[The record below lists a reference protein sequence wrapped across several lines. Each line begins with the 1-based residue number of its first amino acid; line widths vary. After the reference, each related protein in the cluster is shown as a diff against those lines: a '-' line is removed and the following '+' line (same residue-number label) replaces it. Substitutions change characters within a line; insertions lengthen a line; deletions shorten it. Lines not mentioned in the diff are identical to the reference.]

1 MVNCIWIKQISK
13 DDIPLVGGKA
23 SNLGELASNKFP
35 VPGGFVVTAEAYKLF
50 LDKTGIQKEINEI
63 LDKTDINN
71 TDELKSSS
79 EKIQDLIL
87 STDMPPEVKLDIQK
101 YYKNVNTGTD
111 ITTLPAKAASLIN
124 VGRDLPFVAARSSA
138 TAEDLP
144 SISKDE
150 DILVKINNRMYFR
163 RMEEIYDIVGTGENY
178 IIEIPAMVNNK
189 IEWVKAK
196 RLYKHKANNDKIYKI
211 VTETGREVIVSPNH
225 TLIVLDENKLEPKE
239 VESIYYLRGDEKLP
253 AINSLPIIDLK
264 QDKIDILDYIDPEG
278 VVNNNGVLKIV
289 NNSNNWKIQ
298 QGLSRKLKITKD
310 FAYFLGV
317 YCAEGSLYG
326 NNEIIITN
334 SDNKVMKRIINY
346 TSSLDLYSGQK
357 INKNSLRVYNK
368 ILLKFL
374 KSVSGKP
381 NDSISVKGKLSRKK
395 KVPEFIFGWNKEL
408 IGEFLRGCFDGDGFP
423 GKNVLQYTSTSKR
436 LISGIIKLLEMLG
449 IRWYLREVRSTNS
462 YDLTISPKSY
472 ELFSKYVSFEI
483 DRKRK
488 RLDNLITDFNKKKN
502 HPEFLDN
509 IKVSKKLSSKIRD
522 KFEESLI
529 KNNVKKYFCNL
540 CNLNVKK
547 TSYNRGR
554 LRFYCRNCSKVFY
567 ENDVICKNIKKHINY
582 DEKGRF
588 VKNSIPWNK
597 SKINKKLSFD
607 KFRNHLDRNNINYS
621 LHDSVKWDS
630 IKSIEKIN
638 YDDYVYDF
646 CVPGVENFAA
656 GVGGIITHNSASFA
670 GQQATYLNIKGQDN
684 VVQAVHQCWAS
695 LYTARAIYYRETNNF
710 EHAKVYIAVVVQ
722 KMVNSEKSG
731 VMFTIDPVTNDENK
745 VIIEAGFGLGDAI
758 VSGAIS
764 PNRYVV
770 DKNNWAIMDKKIPG
784 QDWMFTRDINTGRT
798 KKQAL
803 SDDKSKKQVLSDG
816 EIVALA
822 KLSRKIEKHYGNPQD
837 IEYAVE
843 DNRLYIVQTRAVT
856 TQKKVEEVKE
866 EVKEEIEGEVVLE
879 GLSASPGVGSGPV
892 KIVHGLEDL
901 NKIEKGNILV
911 TKMTNPD
918 MVPAMERASA
928 IVTDEGGSTCH
939 AAIVSREL
947 GIPAV
952 VGTEKATQVLKENT
966 IVSVDGSSGKIYSG
980 KVEVEEKEEIT
991 IEDVNVDTVTK
1002 IKVNVDLPQA
1012 LEKAKSTNP
1021 DGVGLV
1027 RLEFMIAEKGVH
1039 PARYIRDGRQQEY
1052 TDFLV
1057 SRLRDIAQSFE
1068 GKPVWIRTSDIRSDE
1083 YRELEGGDIDEK
1095 ESNPMM
1101 GWHAI
1106 RRGLDEQGIL
1116 KAELKAVKKLKEEGL
1131 NNIAVMLP
1139 LITHV
1144 EQVTRTKDIM
1154 RDMSLECDLGIMVE
1168 TPAAVEIIDELAST
1182 GIKFASIGSN
1192 DLTQFVLAVDRN
1204 NAKVQSLYNELHPAV
1219 LKQIKRVVKRC
1230 KELGVESSI
1239 CGQAGSNPEMA
1250 KQLVKFGI
1258 DSISANIDAVGK
1270 IKKIVAEE
1278 EKKMLLDAARRE

>member
-23 SNLGELASNKFP
+23 ANLGELASNKFP

-63 LDKTDINN
+63 LEKTDINN

-101 YYKNVNTGTD
+101 YYKNINTGTD

-124 VGRDLPFVAARSSA
+124 IGRDLPFVAARSSA

-144 SISKDE
+144 E
-150 DILVKINNRMYFR
+150 
-163 RMEEIYDIVGTGENY
+163 
-178 IIEIPAMVNNK
+178 
-189 IEWVKAK
+189 
-196 RLYKHKANNDKIYKI
+196 
-211 VTETGREVIVSPNH
+211 
-225 TLIVLDENKLEPKE
+225 
-239 VESIYYLRGDEKLP
+239 
-253 AINSLPIIDLK
+253 
-264 QDKIDILDYIDPEG
+264 
-278 VVNNNGVLKIV
+278 
-289 NNSNNWKIQ
+289 
-298 QGLSRKLKITKD
+298 
-310 FAYFLGV
+310 
-317 YCAEGSLYG
+317 
-326 NNEIIITN
+326 
-334 SDNKVMKRIINY
+334 
-346 TSSLDLYSGQK
+346 
-357 INKNSLRVYNK
+357 
-368 ILLKFL
+368 
-374 KSVSGKP
+374 
-381 NDSISVKGKLSRKK
+381 
-395 KVPEFIFGWNKEL
+395 
-408 IGEFLRGCFDGDGFP
+408 
-423 GKNVLQYTSTSKR
+423 
-436 LISGIIKLLEMLG
+436 
-449 IRWYLREVRSTNS
+449 
-462 YDLTISPKSY
+462 
-472 ELFSKYVSFEI
+472 
-483 DRKRK
+483 
-488 RLDNLITDFNKKKN
+488 
-502 HPEFLDN
+502 
-509 IKVSKKLSSKIRD
+509 
-522 KFEESLI
+522 
-529 KNNVKKYFCNL
+529 
-540 CNLNVKK
+540 
-547 TSYNRGR
+547 
-554 LRFYCRNCSKVFY
+554 
-567 ENDVICKNIKKHINY
+567 
-582 DEKGRF
+582 
-588 VKNSIPWNK
+588 
-597 SKINKKLSFD
+597 
-607 KFRNHLDRNNINYS
+607 
-621 LHDSVKWDS
+621 
-630 IKSIEKIN
+630 
-638 YDDYVYDF
+638 
-646 CVPGVENFAA
+646 
-656 GVGGIITHNSASFA
+656 ASFA

-770 DKNNWAIMDKKIPG
+770 DKNNWAVMDKKIPG

-866 EVKEEIEGEVVLE
+866 EVKEEIEGEVILE

-901 NKIEKGNILV
+901 NKIEKEDVLV

-928 IVTDEGGSTCH
+928 IVTDEGGSTCLTGDTKILTNEGFVDIKNIIEDFSNKKVLSLNRNTMKLEWKNVVAGMKRKSNLIEINSGITGRGRGNCLRLTPDHKMITLSNRKLVDKKIEECLSDGDSLLVAQKVPKLDSSEENEDLAYLTGALSSDGYIHYDNRRGKVVFTQKNIPEKKEFIDKVCRIMKSECGTDCKIRTKSGGGIIRGREINGFANDYSWHNKQAAILQTEYRNSMSLRLLSSSDGFAFNYLAGIIDGDGSYNHSANRINIYCAKEDVLQNIVISCMKLGIVPQVTVNRTIHNIQIVERVDEILNYCSRVKGNFNRKNMGTRFFNSRQLLGDIIQNYNVEGKIKPYVDGNLLIDSNKIKSKLLPLMKNKLEGEQIKKILNSDTRMLRCNFSKFIGEDYVYNLTVEDNHNFVVFTDKYTPIILNNCH

-952 VGTEKATQVLKENT
+952 VGTEKATEVLKENS

-980 KVEVEEKEEIT
+980 KVEAKEEII

-1012 LEKAKSTNP
+1012 LERAKSTNP

-1039 PARYIRDGRQQEY
+1039 PAKYIRDGRQQEY
-1052 TDFLV
+1052 TDFLA
-1057 SRLRDIAQSFE
+1057 SRLKNIAQNFE
-1068 GKPVWIRTSDIRSDE
+1068 GKPVWVRTSDIRSDE

-1116 KAELKAVKKLKEEGL
+1116 KAELKAVKKLKEEGV

-1139 LITHV
+1139 LVTHV
-1144 EQVTRTKDIM
+1144 EQVTKTKEVM
-1154 RDMSLECDLGIMVE
+1154 KEVGLECDLGIMVE

-1239 CGQAGSNPEMA
+1239 CGQAGSSPEMA
-1250 KQLVKFGI
+1250 KNLVKFGI